1 MTKDGEKNLDGVGR
15 WGRPSRH
22 RPPGDSPTAEA
33 LQEAVDRSD
42 LTGPPGD
49 INTARHA
56 TSERW
61 QAPAPPGADGDD
73 VVGAE
78 SEAVKG
84 GGESG

>member
-22 RPPGDSPTAEA
+22 RPPGDSATAEA
-33 LQEAVDRSD
+33 LQEGIERSQ
-42 LTGPPGD
+42 LPGPPGD

-61 QAPAPPGADGDD
+61 QEPAPAGADGAD

-78 SEAVKG
+78 SEVGKG